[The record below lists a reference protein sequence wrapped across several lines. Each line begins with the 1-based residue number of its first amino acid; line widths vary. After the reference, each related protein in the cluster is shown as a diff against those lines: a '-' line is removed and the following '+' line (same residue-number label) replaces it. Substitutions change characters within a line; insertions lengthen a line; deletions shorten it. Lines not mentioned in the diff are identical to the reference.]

1 MLNKFKFAKQKELA
15 QLEELE
21 RQGKFPSAN
30 MQKRPGFKLAL
41 QAKGP
46 GAVIAEYKRAS
57 PSKGDINLR
66 AQPEQIALAYA
77 QAGAGAISVLTEE
90 EYFKGDFNFLFKMRG
105 KMFAGGLDHNL
116 PLLRKD
122 FLFHPL
128 QIKQTAASPAS
139 AYLLIVR
146 MLDLKLLKELLDLG
160 RGYGL
165 EAVVEVFDEHD
176 LELAQAAGAEI
187 IQVNNRDLD
196 CLEVNLNNSKQLI
209 NHKKSGEFWISA
221 SGIECSQEI
230 KALVKLGFDAVLV
243 GSSIMGGQNPGALLA
258 NLQIEKAERA

>member
-1 MLNKFKFAKQKELA
+1 M
-15 QLEELE
+15 
-21 RQGKFPSAN
+21 
-30 MQKRPGFKLAL
+30 
-41 QAKGP
+41 
-46 GAVIAEYKRAS
+46 
-57 PSKGDINLR
+57 
-66 AQPEQIALAYA
+66 
-77 QAGAGAISVLTEE
+77 LTEE

-122 FLFHPL
+122 FVPP
-128 QIKQTAASPAS
+128 PANK
-139 AYLLIVR
+139 ANGGQPGFGYLLIVR

-196 CLEVNLNNSKQLI
+196 RS
-209 NHKKSGEFWISA
+209 
-221 SGIECSQEI
+221 
-230 KALVKLGFDAVLV
+230 
-243 GSSIMGGQNPGALLA
+243 
-258 NLQIEKAERA
+258 